1 MTIRVGVTRQGW
13 LEVDIRVRLPDGT
26 RYRERVK
33 SPMQSRSRA
42 KRWGEERARFL
53 VIHGLQQA
61 KQDPKKE
68 VPTLEAFKPR
78 FMDGYVRANRFK
90 ASGVAH
96 KQAYLRLYVEP
107 LLGKKRLDEITD
119 EDV

>member
-1 MTIRVGVTRQGW
+1 MSVKVRAYRNGGW
-13 LEVDIRVRLPDGT
+13 EVDITIRLPNGA
-26 RYRERVK
+26 RWRERSKAPVSSK
-33 SPMQSRSRA
+33 TA
-42 KRWGEERARFL
+42 ALRWGEDRERHVL
-53 VIHGLQQA
+53 QHGA
-61 KQDPKKE
+61 PEPKKE